1 MMSYHDLTE
10 VGAVTKTRLSS
21 KGQVII
27 PKEVRER
34 HGWRPGA
41 ELDVEDRGDA
51 VVLRAAGT
59 FPRTAVEQVFGCLKY
74 GGPPLTVEQMDAA
87 VAREARRRR

>member
-1 MMSYHDLTE
+1 MS
-10 VGAVTKTRLSS
+10 KTRLSS

-27 PKEVRER
+27 PKEVRDR

-41 ELDVEDRGDA
+41 ELEVEDRGDA
-51 VVLRAAGT
+51 VLLRAARA
-59 FPRTAVEQVFGCLKY
+59 FPRKTVAQVYGCLKY
-74 GGPPLTVEQMDAA
+74 SGPPLSVEQMNAA